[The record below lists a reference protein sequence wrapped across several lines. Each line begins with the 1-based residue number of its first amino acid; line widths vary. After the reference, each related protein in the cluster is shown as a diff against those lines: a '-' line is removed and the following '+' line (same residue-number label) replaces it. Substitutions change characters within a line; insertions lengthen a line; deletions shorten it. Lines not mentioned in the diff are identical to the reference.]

1 MVELQQKS
9 IAKGVVGEAVWLSA
23 MRRAGLSKE
32 EIDRVVTA
40 TATLDRPTD
49 NGDGIELVPVKE
61 AAHRISRSENTVR
74 SWIRLGH
81 LQTVEIRPPSDHANG
96 PWVHVDMA
104 DVEGFDKQSKP
115 GDPDK
120 GELITLKEAAERFD
134 IPVGRLQGW
143 YKSGHLPTHGSR
155 IGRGGKALLVD
166 IGEVAGL
173 ITNPPRPT
181 GRPRKK
187 HS

>member
-9 IAKGVVGEAVWLSA
+9 IAKGVAGEAVWLSA

-40 TATLDRPTD
+40 TATLDRPTAN
-49 NGDGIELVPVKE
+49 NGDGGELVPVKE
-61 AAHRISRSENTVR
+61 AAVRIGRSENTVR

-81 LQTVEIRPPSDHANG
+81 LQTVDRPPPPEHANG

-104 DVEGFDKQSKP
+104 NVE
-115 GDPDK
+115 
-120 GELITLKEAAERFD
+120 ELNQRSTDSEFVTLTEAAAMFG

-143 YKSGHLPTHGSR
+143 YKRGILTIR
-155 IGRGGKALLVD
+155 GRRKGPGRAGGAVLVD
-166 IGEVAGL
+166 PAEVAAL
-173 ITNPPRPT
+173 VVDPPRRT
-181 GRPRKK
+181 GRPRHK
-187 HS
+187 